1 MTSQATTDNL
11 WAWIDEEP
19 EPEPI
24 ETIDPRMVAA
34 VMVVH
39 NAEEWLPRQLRALAA
54 LNPRPAMLVAVDN
67 GSTDSSRQLL
77 EQARAAGI
85 ISGVLDGGR
94 NLGFGEAVA
103 TALPPD
109 APWVWLLHDD
119 SAPQPDALGRLLQGA
134 ARTGAAVLYPKLLQP
149 RRRNYPE
156 TLAEIGQSI
165 TPTGR
170 RVAIVDNGDIDQG
183 QEISEPVLGGSTAGM
198 LIRGDVWRQLGG
210 LAPELPLH
218 RDGVDFGWRANEAG
232 HKVVTWPDA
241 ALTHRQS
248 GRTGERSGAFAK
260 ESHEIDRLTALRV
273 VAARGAKPASTARL
287 VIGSWLRAIG
297 FLLAKSPRLAGAELR
312 AIRRFTSTRGQVKT
326 LAARSVGNMD
336 VSRLLPR
343 RYWSVRNALDRLG
356 ADLAD
361 RYRDFTN
368 QESGFSIDE
377 MTGDDF
383 AGGPSQR
390 RFLAPL
396 AILTLLLLVAGG
408 VALRNLFG
416 FGDVFGGGLL
426 PAPDNIG
433 KAWEAA
439 LSPTAGLAGSD
450 APWLM
455 VGALLA
461 TLSFGSPQ
469 LLIFLALGLAPLL
482 AGLSAHAFLRRFE
495 VSRTTSAIAAGTW
508 AGAVILLGLVTAGDA
523 AGMML
528 AIVLPQ
534 LASAIHRMAIDDS
547 LGAER
552 LRAPASA
559 AAWLLIGAAAWPVLL
574 ILAIIGGII
583 WTIRDRFVWLP
594 VLITLILPA
603 AFLAPWVPSLIAYPS
618 RLLTGPDPLAWPA
631 WTPASL
637 ATLFGRILPSGLPL
651 WANIVF
657 FAVLGVA
664 AGYAICTIRSTSIR
678 LLSIAG
684 IGLPLI
690 AGVVLSRIA
699 LPVNGGEAR
708 ALLTGWALLTVA
720 GLLAP
725 IVAMRLRD
733 EKAGA
738 DLRVLLACLSTVSLL
753 AAGVWAV
760 IGFAGPVSNHP
771 SELGFARGVVVSE
784 RQTRVLMIET
794 KSDGGLRWNVVDS
807 SQPSWGTAERNP
819 AGAFR
824 DDFAALVQLLGGGD
838 APENLADRLQDL
850 GVSHVW
856 MKGFSTEQL
865 AAVGNAAGLT
875 RSPVDGDT
883 VIWTVVELPSR
894 LHIVDEN
901 GSKAVLDGNI
911 TAAETERRLVLAETP
926 DDRWRVRIN
935 GQELTPLPE
944 SGKATFVVPAGLA
957 GKVTWGMAPTWWM
970 FGLQVGVVVLIIG
983 LAAPTIGGSSGARRG
998 LED

>member
-1 MTSQATTDNL
+1 MTSQAMADDL
-11 WAWIDEEP
+11 WAWIDEESDP
-19 EPEPI
+19 EPVEA
-24 ETIDPRMVAA
+24 IDSRMVAA

-67 GSTDSSRQLL
+67 GSTDSSRHLL
-77 EQARAAGI
+77 EKARASGI
-85 ISGVLDGGR
+85 ISGVIDGDK
-94 NLGFGEAVA
+94 NLGFGAAVA
-103 TALPPD
+103 AAIPPD
-109 APWVWLLHDD
+109 APWIWLLHDD
-119 SAPQPDALGRLLQGA
+119 SAPRPNTLGQLLQGA

-165 TPTGR
+165 TRTGR

-183 QEISEPVLGGSTAGM
+183 QEVSEPVLGGSTAGM

-232 HKVVTWPDA
+232 YKVVTWPEA

-248 GRTGERSGAFAK
+248 GRTGERRGALAR
-260 ESHEIDRLTALRV
+260 EAHEIDRLAALRV
-273 VAARGAKPASTARL
+273 AAARGVKPASIARL
-287 VIGSWLRAIG
+287 VLGSWFRAVG

-312 AIRRFTSTRGQVKT
+312 AARRFASTRPQVKS
-326 LAARSVGNMD
+326 LAARSMGSED

-396 AILTLLLLVAGG
+396 TILTLLLLVAGG
-408 VALRNLFG
+408 VALRNLLG
-416 FGDVFGGGLL
+416 LGDVFGGGLL
-426 PAPDNIG
+426 PAPENIG
-433 KAWEAA
+433 KAWDAA
-439 LSPTAGLAGSD
+439 LSPTAGIAGSD

-455 VGALLA
+455 IGALLS

-469 LLIFLALGLAPLL
+469 LLVFLALGLAPLL

-495 VSRTTSAIAAGTW
+495 VPRTTSAIAAGTW
-508 AGAVILLGLVTAGDA
+508 AGAVILLGLVTAGDV
-523 AGMML
+523 AGMLL

-534 LASAIHRMAIDDS
+534 LASSIQRMAVDDS

-552 LRAPASA
+552 LRAPAST
-559 AAWLLIGAAAWPVLL
+559 AAWLLVGSAAWPVLL
-574 ILAIIGGII
+574 ILGILGGII
-583 WTIRDRFVWLP
+583 WVIRNRFVWLP
-594 VLITLILPA
+594 VLITLVLPTI
-603 AFLAPWVPSLIAYPS
+603 FLAPWIPSLVTHPS

-651 WANIVF
+651 WTNIAF
-657 FAVLGVA
+657 FVVLGVA
-664 AGYAICTIRSTSIR
+664 AGYAICTVRSTRIR

-708 ALLTGWALLTVA
+708 ALLSGWALLTVA

-725 IVAMRLRD
+725 VVAMRLRD
-733 EKAGA
+733 EKARV
-738 DLRVLLACLSTVSLL
+738 DLRVLLTCLTTVSLL

-794 KSDGGLRWNVVDS
+794 KPDGGLRWNVVDS
-807 SQPSWGTAERNP
+807 SQPGWGTAERNL
-819 AGAFR
+819 AGAFH
-824 DDFAALVQLLGGGD
+824 DEFAALVQLLGGGD
-838 APENLADRLQDL
+838 APENLTDRLQDL

-856 MKGFSTEQL
+856 MKGFSPEQL

-875 RSPVDGDT
+875 RSPVDGGT

-894 LHIVDEN
+894 VHIVDEN
-901 GSKAVLDGNI
+901 GSRAILDGTV
-911 TAAETERRLVLAETP
+911 TAAATERRLVLAEPP
-926 DDRWRVRIN
+926 DDRWRVRID
-935 GQELTPLPE
+935 GQELTPLPGSE
-944 SGKATFVVPAGLA
+944 KVTFVVPAGLE
-957 GKVTWGMAPTWWM
+957 GKVTWGMTPTWWM
-970 FGLQVGVVVLIIG
+970 VGLQVGVVVLIIG

>member
-1 MTSQATTDNL
+1 MTGQAMTDDL
-11 WAWIDEEP
+11 WVWIDEES

-34 VMVVH
+34 IMVVH

-54 LNPRPAMLVAVDN
+54 LNPRPAMLIAIDN

-85 ISGVLDGGR
+85 VSSVLDGR
-94 NLGFGEAVA
+94 PEFGFGQAVA
-103 TALPPD
+103 AALPPD

-119 SAPQPDALGRLLQGA
+119 SAPRPDALGQLLLGA

-183 QEISEPVLGGSTAGM
+183 QEVSEPVLGGSTAGM

-232 HKVVTWPDA
+232 YKVVTWPDA

-248 GRTGERSGAFAK
+248 GRTGERRGAFAR
-260 ESHEIDRLTALRV
+260 ESHEIDRLAALRV
-273 VAARGAKPASTARL
+273 AAARGDKPVSTVRL
-287 VIGSWLRAIG
+287 VLGSWLRAVG

-312 AIRRFTSTRGQVKT
+312 AARRFSSTRDQVKS
-326 LAARSVGNMD
+326 LAARSVGNGD

-356 ADLAD
+356 ADMAE

-396 AILTLLLLVAGG
+396 TILTLLLLVAGG

-416 FGDVFGGGLL
+416 LGDVFGGGLL
-426 PAPDNIG
+426 PAPDTFQ

-439 LSPTAGLAGSD
+439 LSPGVGIAGSD
-450 APWLM
+450 APWLLI
-455 VGALLA
+455 GALLS
-461 TLSFGSPQ
+461 TVTFGSPQ
-469 LLIFLALGLAPLL
+469 LLVFLALGLAPLL
-482 AGLSAHAFLRRFE
+482 AGLSAHGFLRRFD
-495 VSRTTSAIAAGTW
+495 VPRTTSAIAAGAW
-508 AGAVILLGLVTAGDA
+508 AGTVILLGLVTAGDI
-523 AGMML
+523 AGMVL
-528 AIVLPQ
+528 AIILPQ
-534 LASAIHRMAIDDS
+534 FASAIHRMAIDDS

-559 AAWLLIGAAAWPVLL
+559 AAWLLVGAAAWPTLL
-574 ILAIIGGII
+574 FLGLIGGIV
-583 WTIRDRFVWLP
+583 WVIRDRYVWLP
-594 VLITLILPA
+594 VLIAVLLPT
-603 AFLAPWVPSLIAYPS
+603 AFLAPWAPSLIAHPS
-618 RLLTGPDPLAWPA
+618 RILTGPDPLAWPA

-637 ATLFGRILPSGLPL
+637 TTLFGRILPSGLPL
-651 WANIVF
+651 WANIAF
-657 FAVLGVA
+657 FAVLGLS
-664 AGYAICTIRSTSIR
+664 AGYAICTIRSTRVR
-678 LLSIAG
+678 LLSITAIG
-684 IGLPLI
+684 IPLV
-690 AGVVLSRIA
+690 AGVVLSRVA

-708 ALLTGWALLTVA
+708 ALMSGWALLTAA

-725 IVAMRLRD
+725 VVAMRLRD
-733 EKAGA
+733 EKARV
-738 DLRVLLACLSTVSLL
+738 DLRVLLTGLTTISLL

-760 IGFAGPVSNHP
+760 IGFAGPVANHP
-771 SELGFARGVVVSE
+771 SELGFARGVVTSE
-784 RQTRVLMIET
+784 RQTRVLMIEA
-794 KSDGGLRWNVVDS
+794 KADGGLRWNVADS
-807 SQPSWGTAERNP
+807 AQPSWGSAERNP
-819 AGAFR
+819 IGAFH
-824 DDFAALVQLLGGGD
+824 DDFAVLVQLLGGGG
-838 APENLADRLQDL
+838 APENLSERLQRL

-856 MKGFSTEQL
+856 MKGFSAEQL

-875 RSPVDGDT
+875 RSPLDGDT
-883 VIWTVVELPSR
+883 VIWTVVDLPSR
-894 LHIVDEN
+894 LHIVDQD
-901 GSKAVLDGNI
+901 GSKAVLDGSVS
-911 TAAETERRLVLAETP
+911 AAGAERRLVLAEP
-926 DDRWRVRIN
+926 SDDRWQASIN
-935 GQELTPLPE
+935 GQELTRASDGDE
-944 SGKATFVVPAGLA
+944 VAFVVPAGLE
-957 GKVTWGMAPTWWM
+957 GRVTWGMKPSWGM
-970 FGLQVGVVVLIIG
+970 FGLQIGVAVVIIG